1 MSFTVQHIRSADY
14 GRRPTPDTLA
24 AGQLAVNYNSQSVGL
39 FFKTDTGSLVKVGP
53 TFVGNDPP
61 PLSNYLERSVGE
73 MWLDT
78 STNPTPLLKVWLPS
92 GWATVSTQVTQ
103 TGVFIPPTSPT
114 GLPSG
119 AVWNN
124 NGILTIV
131 P

>member
-1 MSFTVQHIRSADY
+1 MAFTVQHIRSGDY

-24 AGQLAVNYNSQSVGL
+24 TGQLAVNYNTQSTGL
-39 FFKTDTGSLVKVGP
+39 FFKTDTGALVKVGP

-61 PLSNYLERSVGE
+61 PQTNYLERSVGE

-78 STNPTPLLKVWLPS
+78 STNPTPLLKVWLAT
-92 GWATVSTQVTQ
+92 GWATVSSQVTQ
-103 TGVFIPPTSPT
+103 TSVFIPPTTTT

>member
-1 MSFTVQHIRSADY
+1 MTFTVQHIRSADY
-14 GRRPTPDTLA
+14 GRRPQPDTLA
-24 AGQLAVNYNSQSVGL
+24 AGQVAVNYNSQAPGL
-39 FFKTDTGSLVKVGP
+39 FFKTDTGALVKVGP
-53 TFVGNDPP
+53 THVGNTPP
-61 PLSNYLERSVGE
+61 PQTNYLERSVGE

-78 STNPTPLLKVWLPS
+78 SNFPTPVLKVWLPS
-92 GWATVSTQVTQ
+92 GWSTVSTEITQ
-103 TGVFIPPTSPT
+103 TSVFVPPQAPT